1 MIDAT
6 MAKKTNDTPGPDG
19 VHLSV
24 EEVTTFRQAICGYY
38 REHGRNLPWRS
49 TTDPYHILVSEIM
62 LQQTQVERVIEKYQA
77 FVDLFPGFEALAQAT
92 LRDVLATWQG
102 LGYNRRATALKKIG
116 EIVAH
121 DCGGIL
127 PSDLDF
133 LTSLP
138 GLGYNTACAVLAFAF
153 NKPVVF
159 IETNVRTVFMHFF
172 FSDRGE
178 VRDREILPL
187 VEQTLDL
194 ENPRDWYSALMDYGT
209 MLKKTHGSINARSAH
224 YQKQPAFKGSD
235 RQIRGMIL
243 RVVIAHRD
251 ITQGQLVKELQVPAE
266 RARKALSALEKEGFV
281 REKEG
286 RYTIA

>member
-1 MIDAT
+1 MKRGKMPADEHCLGSRVI
-6 MAKKTNDTPGPDG
+6 KR
-19 VHLSV
+19 
-24 EEVTTFRQAICGYY
+24 FRKAIYDYY
-38 REHGRNLPWRS
+38 AEHGRNLPWRS
-49 TTDPYHILVSEIM
+49 TTDPYCILVSEIM

-77 FVDLFPGFEALAQAT
+77 FIDLFPGFESLAQAT
-92 LRDVLATWQG
+92 LRDVLAAWQG
-102 LGYNRRATALKKIG
+102 LGYNRRAFALKKIG
-116 EIVAH
+116 EIVVLE
-121 DCGGIL
+121 CGGTL
-127 PSDLDF
+127 PSDLEF

-138 GLGYNTACAVLAFAF
+138 GIGYNTASAILAFAF

-172 FSDRGE
+172 FSDKGE
-178 VRDREILPL
+178 VRDREILSM

-224 YQKQPAFKGSD
+224 YQKQTPFKGSD

-243 RVVIAHRD
+243 RLVIAHRD

-266 RARKALSALEKEGFV
+266 RAQKVLSTLEKEGFV

>member
-1 MIDAT
+1 MRMKRGKMPADEHCLGSRVI
-6 MAKKTNDTPGPDG
+6 KR
-19 VHLSV
+19 
-24 EEVTTFRQAICGYY
+24 FRKAIYDYY
-38 REHGRNLPWRS
+38 AEHGRNLPWRS
-49 TTDPYHILVSEIM
+49 TTDPYCILVSEIM

-77 FVDLFPGFEALAQAT
+77 FIDLFPGFESLAQAT
-92 LRDVLATWQG
+92 LRDVLAAWQG
-102 LGYNRRATALKKIG
+102 LGYNRRAFALKKIG
-116 EIVAH
+116 EIVALE
-121 DCGGIL
+121 CGGTL
-127 PSDLDF
+127 SSDLEF

-138 GLGYNTACAVLAFAF
+138 GIGYNTASAILAFAF

-172 FSDRGE
+172 FSDKGE
-178 VRDREILPL
+178 VRDREILSM

>member
-1 MIDAT
+1 MKRGKMPADEHCLGSRVI
-6 MAKKTNDTPGPDG
+6 KR
-19 VHLSV
+19 
-24 EEVTTFRQAICGYY
+24 FRKAIYDYY
-38 REHGRNLPWRS
+38 AEHGRNLPWRS
-49 TTDPYHILVSEIM
+49 TTDPYCILVSEIM

-77 FVDLFPGFEALAQAT
+77 FIDLFPGFESLAQAT
-92 LRDVLATWQG
+92 LRDVLAAWQG
-102 LGYNRRATALKKIG
+102 LGYNRRAFALKKIG
-116 EIVAH
+116 EIVALE
-121 DCGGIL
+121 CGGTL
-127 PSDLDF
+127 PSDLEF

-138 GLGYNTACAVLAFAF
+138 GIGYNTASAILAFAF

-172 FSDRGE
+172 FSDKGE
-178 VRDREILPL
+178 VRDREILSM